1 MGLQLSRNHDD
12 NHNQDL
18 VPADARAAA
27 VRHDIQRR
35 RRNDTAE
42 YAAAPLQ
49 LEEPSPFKIKEAGTL
64 TPHRT
69 FCLALRP
76 DCKAAQQYRLLHY
89 KLKEG
94 ANPRLIGVT
103 SAAPR
108 EGKTTVSGNLAF
120 ALAEN
125 QRAKVALVDLN
136 LRGPAMA
143 RRLGLSLFGSL
154 GDQLRLKQRHTRSHW
169 EVLGL
174 RDNLHLMAGGEP
186 LENPSPL
193 LNSDQLGILFD
204 DLAAHYD
211 YVVVDLPA
219 ILIAADTG
227 SIQDYLDALV
237 LVCRAGFSRQ
247 ASVSEA
253 ARRLGDRRLNGV
265 LMLDVEGRFVVQ

>member
-1 MGLQLSRNHDD
+1 MGLPLSRNHDD
-12 NHNQDL
+12 IKDKDL
-18 VPADARAAA
+18 VPAEARAAA
-27 VRHDIQRR
+27 VRHELQRR
-35 RRNDTAE
+35 RRSETAE
-42 YAAAPLQ
+42 YASAPLQ
-49 LEEPSPFKIKEAGTL
+49 LEEASPFTIKEAGKL
-64 TPHRT
+64 TPHRSI
-69 FCLALRP
+69 CLALRP

-103 SAAPR
+103 SAAPQ

-125 QRAKVALVDLN
+125 QQAKVALVDLN
-136 LRGPAMA
+136 LRSPAMA
-143 RRLGLSLFGSL
+143 RRLGLSLFGTL
-154 GDQLRLKQRHTRSHW
+154 GDQLRLKQRRTSSRW
-169 EVLGL
+169 EVLRL
-174 RDNLHLMAGGEP
+174 RGNLHLMAGGEP
-186 LENPSPL
+186 LDNPSPL
-193 LNSDQLGILFD
+193 LNSDQVGILFD

-247 ASVSEA
+247 ANISEA
-253 ARRLGDRRLNGV
+253 AQRLGDRRLSGV
-265 LMLDVEGRFVVQ
+265 LMLDVDGRFVVQ